1 MHTNLKDLDPQELEQ
16 FILELGEKPYR
27 SRQISKW
34 IFCRYAES
42 FSEMTDLGIGLRDKL
57 CSVCTVE
64 NSLKLQARM
73 DSSDGTCKYLFE
85 LADGN
90 KIESVLIPDGRRNT
104 LCISTQVG
112 CAMGCTFCLTARIGK
127 IRNLSTSE
135 IIDQYLIVDKLN
147 NHSVTNIVYMG
158 MGEPLDNLD
167 NTVRSLKLFTS
178 KDCVGIS
185 PKRITVS
192 TSGLV
197 PKIKELG
204 NRITINLSVSLNAPY
219 DEMRNHIMPVNKVY
233 PIKMLLEQ
241 CRKFPFPNRKLL
253 TFEYV
258 LIGDLNDSDND
269 ALRLAELIKGIN
281 CKINLIPFNEAQPL
295 IYRAPKENR
304 VISFQKILWSYGL
317 NARVRKSRGRDILGA
332 CGQLAARYPLEN
344 QIRKFIN

>member
-1 MHTNLKDLDPQELEQ
+1 MQTCLKDLDPTELEK
-16 FILELGEKPYR
+16 FVIDLGEKPYR

-34 IFCRYAES
+34 IYARYAEQ
-42 FSEMTDLGIGLRDKL
+42 FSDMTDLSLGLRKKL
-57 CSVCTVE
+57 SLVSNIDYTIKLNRYL
-64 NSLKLQARM
+64 NST
-73 DSSDGTCKYLFE
+73 DGTFKYLFE

-90 KIESVLIPDGRRNT
+90 KIESVLIPDGKRNT

-127 IRNLSTSE
+127 IRSLTTSE
-135 IIDQYLIVDKLN
+135 IIDQYLVVNRLN

-167 NTVRSLKLFTS
+167 NTVKSLKIFIS
-178 KDCVGIS
+178 KDCIGLS

-219 DEMRNHIMPVNKVY
+219 NELRTRIMPVNKVY
-233 PIKMLLEQ
+233 PIEKLLAE
-241 CRKFPFPNRKLL
+241 CRKFPLPNRKQL

-258 LIGDLNDSDND
+258 LIGGLNDSDDD
-269 ALRLAELIKGIN
+269 AMRLADLLKGIN
-281 CKINLIPFNEAQPL
+281 CKINLIPFNEAPPIQFS
-295 IYRAPKENR
+295 APDDFR
-304 VISFQKILWSYGL
+304 VISFQKILWSSGI
-317 NARVRKSRGRDILGA
+317 NARIRKSRGRDILGA
-332 CGQLAARYPLEN
+332 CGQLAASYPLEN
-344 QIRKFIN
+344 IGRKNIN

>member
-16 FILELGEKPYR
+16 FIVALGEKSYR

-34 IFCRYAES
+34 IFNRYAES
-42 FSEMTDLGIGLRDKL
+42 FSDMTDLSIGLRDKL
-57 CSVCTVE
+57 CSVSTIE
-64 NSLKLQARM
+64 NSLNLDSRM
-73 DSSDGTCKYLFE
+73 DSSDGTSKYLFK
-85 LADGN
+85 LFDGN
-90 KIESVLIPDGRRNT
+90 KIESVLIPDGKRNT

-135 IIDQYLIVDKLN
+135 IIDQYLIVNKLN
-147 NHSVTNIVYMG
+147 NHSITNIVYMG

-167 NTVRSLKLFTS
+167 NTVRSLKHLTS
-178 KDCVGIS
+178 KDCVGLS
-185 PKRITVS
+185 PKRVTVS

-219 DEMRNHIMPVNKVY
+219 DEMRNQIMPVNKAY
-233 PIKMLLEQ
+233 PIKVLLEQ
-241 CRKFPFPNRKLL
+241 CRKFPLPNRKLL

-258 LIGDLNDSDND
+258 LIGELNDSDND
-269 ALRLAELIKGIN
+269 AICLADLLRGIN
-281 CKINLIPFNEAQPL
+281 CKINLIPFNEAQP
-295 IYRAPKENR
+295 IDYMAPKDNR

-344 QIRKFIN
+344 QKRKIIN